1 MYHVL
6 LRKRKNLKDDILISK
21 HRKKENA
28 LKSVQKNKNH
38 PLLKEGFYL
47 TIDEY
52 LPRKSRQRSNQRKK
66 QKSTGAAPD
75 LARLFDKIFNG

>member
-28 LKSVQKNKNH
+28 QKSVNKNQNH
-38 PLLKEGFYL
+38 PLLKEGWYL

-52 LPRKSRQRSNQRKK
+52 LPRKSRQRK
-66 QKSTGAAPD
+66 KSTGAAPD
-75 LARLFDKIFNG
+75 LASQFGFLLGKK